1 MKYYLNNSYKQMHAN
16 ISSATNHICPEKL
29 YLDITE
35 ECNLYCQMC
44 RDELCTSGKTMDAA
58 LFKRIVNETAP
69 YVKSYSLFNW
79 GEPLLVKD
87 FKERVEYLN
96 KRKLPEATIDI
107 STNGMLL
114 SNEMIDFLYKN
125 KVIVTVSFDGADKAT
140 FERIRRG
147 ANFERICSNIEK
159 LTGVYEGLSIDLS
172 PGIYTSI
179 QKDNSTQLKAI
190 VELAYSLGVRRI
202 GYGLVTEPEQYAPA
216 LNDSLRYEI
225 EQTAAFLNSHKLL
238 NDLYP
243 TRVGDYLWS
252 GEKYVSVDKFILNTK
267 CNAPRINASIAYNGD
282 VFLCC
287 NVGEYVD
294 NITNKDFLDV
304 WQGEK
309 YNELRCA
316 VNSCHNM
323 PSRCKKC
330 TWFNR

>member
-1 MKYYLNNSYKQMHAN
+1 MKYYLNNSYKQMHAS
-16 ISSATNHICPEKL
+16 ISCATNSICPEKI

-35 ECNLYCQMC
+35 ECNLFCQMC
-44 RDELCTSGKTMDAA
+44 RDELCTTGKTMDIV
-58 LFKRIVNETAP
+58 LFKRIVDETAP

-96 KRKLPEATIDI
+96 ERKLAEATIDI

-114 SNEMIDFLYKN
+114 SNDMIDFLYRN
-125 KVIVTVSFDGADKAT
+125 EVIVTVSFDGADKAT
-140 FERIRRG
+140 FEHIRRG
-147 ANFERICSNIEK
+147 ANYKRICDNVKK
-159 LTGVYEGLSIDLS
+159 LTKVYEGVSIDLS

-190 VELAYSLGVRRI
+190 AELVYSLGIRRM
-202 GYGLVTEPEQYAPA
+202 GYGLVTGPEQYSPA

-225 EQTAAFLNSHKLL
+225 EQTSNFLNSHKML

-252 GEKYVSVDKFILNTK
+252 GEKYVSVDKFILNTN
-267 CNAPRINASIAYNGD
+267 CNAPMIDASIAHNGD

-294 NITNKDFLDV
+294 NITNKSFLDV
-304 WQGEK
+304 WHGK
-309 YNELRCA
+309 RYDELRCA
-316 VNSCHNM
+316 VNSYDNM
-323 PSRCKKC
+323 PDRCKKC